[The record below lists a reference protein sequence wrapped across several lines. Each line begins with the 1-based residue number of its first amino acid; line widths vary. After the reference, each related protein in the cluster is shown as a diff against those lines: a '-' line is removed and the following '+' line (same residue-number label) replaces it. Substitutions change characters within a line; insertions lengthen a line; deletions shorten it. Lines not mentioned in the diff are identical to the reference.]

1 MGLSDRCLLSKGG
14 RQPSDWMGAVTGS
27 EAALVGAGL
36 ASSIGVGNFSGEV
49 VGEDFVVG
57 KVEGTFDESM
67 LLRGNGNSRGGGIG
81 RMLVAPSC
89 RVGWA
94 AIAAV
99 TIQGRRH
106 AERVR

>member
-1 MGLSDRCLLSKGG
+1 MGLSDRCLLSRGG
-14 RQPSDWMGAVTGS
+14 RHPSVWMGAVTGS
-27 EAALVGAGL
+27 DVVLIVAGL

-57 KVEGTFDESM
+57 KVEGISDDSM

-89 RVGWA
+89 
-94 AIAAV
+94 
-99 TIQGRRH
+99 
-106 AERVR
+106 

>member
-1 MGLSDRCLLSKGG
+1 MGLSERCLLSDGG
-14 RQPSDWMGAVTGS
+14 RRPLVWMGAITGS
-27 EAALVGAGL
+27 EPVLVVASL

-57 KVEGTFDESM
+57 RVEGLSDESM

-89 RVGWA
+89 
-94 AIAAV
+94 
-99 TIQGRRH
+99 
-106 AERVR
+106 